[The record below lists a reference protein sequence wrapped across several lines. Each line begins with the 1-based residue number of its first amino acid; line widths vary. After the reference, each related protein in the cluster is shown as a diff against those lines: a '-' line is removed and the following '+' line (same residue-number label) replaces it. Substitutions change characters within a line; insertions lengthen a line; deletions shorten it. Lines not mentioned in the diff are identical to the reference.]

1 MKVSVK
7 PQLLK
12 YLVLGAGGLGLILRV
27 ILYATGTDEKGL
39 LVTGHWANVAL
50 WILTFAVAAV
60 IILFT
65 RTITGPEQYPDS
77 HPVSFSG
84 ALGCFAALLGILITT
99 ISEFAEFSSTIHL
112 VVWILGL
119 CAAVSMG
126 IIGFCRLTGGKPLFL
141 FHAVVC
147 LYFALRMVSQYQ
159 LWSSDP
165 QLLDYCFYLCAYVG
179 LMLTTYHQASF
190 DSDMGRH
197 RALWTLTLI
206 TVYLCCLSLKG
217 NQDTL
222 IMLTGG
228 IWAFTNL
235 TSLTV
240 RPRRQRPTLN
250 LDDSTPEE
258 G

>member
-1 MKVSVK
+1 M
-7 PQLLK
+7 
-12 YLVLGAGGLGLILRV
+12 
-27 ILYATGTDEKGL
+27 
-39 LVTGHWANVAL
+39 
-50 WILTFAVAAV
+50 
-60 IILFT
+60 
-65 RTITGPEQYPDS
+65 
-77 HPVSFSG
+77 
-84 ALGCFAALLGILITT
+84 
-99 ISEFAEFSSTIHL
+99 
-112 VVWILGL
+112 VWILGL